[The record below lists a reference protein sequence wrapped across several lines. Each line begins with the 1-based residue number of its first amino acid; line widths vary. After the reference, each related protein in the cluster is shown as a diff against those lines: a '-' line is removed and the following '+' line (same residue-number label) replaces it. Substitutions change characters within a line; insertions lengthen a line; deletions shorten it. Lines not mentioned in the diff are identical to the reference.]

1 MHALR
6 THLVILAFL
15 VGFGAA
21 ARAEPIELKFG
32 HVGAPGSLFALSA
45 EEFATRANAQLAG
58 KAKVVVFGSSQLG
71 KDKELL
77 QKLKLGTV
85 DFALPSTVMSSVV
98 DQFGLFE
105 MPYLVKNRTHMG
117 RIESVVFWQDARA
130 AGRGEGYKVIGV
142 WENGFRH
149 ITNNVRPVNVPGDYE
164 GMKLRTP
171 KGKWRVKMFKTYG
184 ANPTP
189 MSFSEV
195 FSALQTGTIDGQ
207 ENPYAQIYSAKFQE
221 VQKYLS
227 ITGHVYTPA
236 YVTVGAKRWARAAR
250 GCALGPR
257 EPARQVQS
265 FVYLKAAELEVD
277 LLGKI
282 KAAGVKVNEADKEA
296 FVAASGPSTRNSARK
311 FPVARSSSSRPGVGQ
326 VEFIAA
332 TPPQPAPMCARGL
345 GAVTAHGSPLSI
357 RAYPG
362 VNTACRTR
370 RVVLDRRRPADG
382 CDGRGRRR
390 GRRLQK
396 VGRIAGLVRRD
407 RLDHACLADLLR
419 AAWRRSNARI
429 SVYQALEAVPP
440 ALRLVLFAL
449 AELFV
454 FGFFALLAWTGY
466 VVLLVLEGDNLV
478 SLPDVSTQFTQSV
491 IPIGAVLFMVPRR

>member
-6 THLVILAFL
+6 THLILAFL
-15 VGFGAA
+15 VIFGAA

-58 KAKVVVFGSSQLG
+58 KAKIVVFGSSQLG

-117 RIESVVFWQDARA
+117 RIESVVFWQTLAPLT
-130 AGRGEGYKVIGV
+130 EEKGYKVIGV

-149 ITNNVRPVNVPGDYE
+149 VTNNVRPVNVPGDLE
-164 GMKLRTP
+164 GLKLRTP
-171 KGKWRVKMFKTYG
+171 KGKWREKMFKTYG

-236 YVTVGAKRWARAAR
+236 YVTVGAKRWAKLPEDIRAV
-250 GCALGPR
+250 L
-257 EPARQVQS
+257 EQTARQVQS

-277 LLGKI
+277 LLRKI
-282 KAAGVKVNEADKEA
+282 EAAGVKVNKADKDA
-296 FVAASGPSTRNSARK
+296 FVSASGAIYEEFSTE
-311 FPVARSSSSRPGVGQ
+311 VPGGKELIDQ
-326 VEFIAA
+326 A
-332 TPPQPAPMCARGL
+332 T
-345 GAVTAHGSPLSI
+345 
-357 RAYPG
+357 
-362 VNTACRTR
+362 
-370 RVVLDRRRPADG
+370 
-382 CDGRGRRR
+382 
-390 GRRLQK
+390 
-396 VGRIAGLVRRD
+396 
-407 RLDHACLADLLR
+407 
-419 AAWRRSNARI
+419 
-429 SVYQALEAVPP
+429 
-440 ALRLVLFAL
+440 AL
-449 AELFV
+449 A
-454 FGFFALLAWTGY
+454 
-466 VVLLVLEGDNLV
+466 N
-478 SLPDVSTQFTQSV
+478 
-491 IPIGAVLFMVPRR
+491 